1 LFSGREFKLIKDLI
15 NAKKPLS
22 VIATPR
28 VQRFFWIHTQA
39 VIIKLMNT
47 SHLIGGNE
55 ASDVPKD
62 FEAETDDKIVID
74 KLLVN
79 KLTELLINSIYS
91 VHVSRCSEI
100 FLTSLNMH
108 LTDFSISNKNDAACR
123 EFTEKSSL
131 LLESYQKDVPK
142 SLGKAESCLG
152 EAIDL
157 INLIVSASEAEVNNG

>member
-1 LFSGREFKLIKDLI
+1 M
-15 NAKKPLS
+15 A
-22 VIATPR
+22 
-28 VQRFFWIHTQA
+28 
-39 VIIKLMNT
+39 T
-47 SHLIGGNE
+47 SHFIGENF
-55 ASDVPKD
+55 ASDVPKN
-62 FEAETDDKIVID
+62 FEADTDNKIVID

-91 VHVSRCSEI
+91 VHLSRRSEI
-100 FLTSLNMH
+100 FLTSLDMH
-108 LTDFSISNKNDAACR
+108 LADFSISNKNDKLYR

>member
-1 LFSGREFKLIKDLI
+1 M
-15 NAKKPLS
+15 
-22 VIATPR
+22 T
-28 VQRFFWIHTQA
+28 
-39 VIIKLMNT
+39 T

-55 ASDVPKD
+55 ASNVPKD
-62 FEAETDDKIVID
+62 LEAGADDTIVID

-91 VHVSRCSEI
+91 VHVSRRSEI
-100 FLTSLNMH
+100 FLTSLDMH
-108 LTDFSISNKNDAACR
+108 LADFSISNKNDIVCR

-157 INLIVSASEAEVNNG
+157 INLIVSASEAEANNG

>member
-1 LFSGREFKLIKDLI
+1 M
-15 NAKKPLS
+15 
-22 VIATPR
+22 T
-28 VQRFFWIHTQA
+28 
-39 VIIKLMNT
+39 T
-47 SHLIGGNE
+47 SHFIGGIF

-62 FEAETDDKIVID
+62 FDVDPNDKIVID

-91 VHVSRCSEI
+91 VHVSRRCEI
-100 FLTSLNMH
+100 FLTSLDMH
-108 LTDFSISNKNDAACR
+108 LAQDSVSNKNDAAR
-123 EFTEKSSL
+123 RDFTEKSSL

-157 INLIVSASEAEVNNG
+157 INLIVSASVAEVNNG

>member
-1 LFSGREFKLIKDLI
+1 MI
-15 NAKKPLS
+15 
-22 VIATPR
+22 
-28 VQRFFWIHTQA
+28 
-39 VIIKLMNT
+39 T
-47 SHLIGGNE
+47 SHPSEGNFTSNFSE
-55 ASDVPKD
+55 DSER
-62 FEAETDDKIVID
+62 EAEGKIVID

-91 VHVSRCSEI
+91 VHVSRRSEI
-100 FLTSLNMH
+100 FLTSLDMH
-108 LTDFSISNKNDAACR
+108 LADFSISNKNDAVCR

-157 INLIVSASEAEVNNG
+157 INLIVSASEAEANNG

>member
-1 LFSGREFKLIKDLI
+1 MI
-15 NAKKPLS
+15 
-22 VIATPR
+22 
-28 VQRFFWIHTQA
+28 
-39 VIIKLMNT
+39 T
-47 SHLIGGNE
+47 SHPSEGNFTSNFSE
-55 ASDVPKD
+55 DSER
-62 FEAETDDKIVID
+62 EAEGKIVID

-91 VHVSRCSEI
+91 VHVSRRSEI
-100 FLTSLNMH
+100 FLTSLDMH
-108 LTDFSISNKNDAACR
+108 LADFSISHKNDAVCR

-157 INLIVSASEAEVNNG
+157 INLIVSASEAEANNG

>member
-1 LFSGREFKLIKDLI
+1 M
-15 NAKKPLS
+15 
-22 VIATPR
+22 T
-28 VQRFFWIHTQA
+28 
-39 VIIKLMNT
+39 T
-47 SHLIGGNE
+47 SHLIGGNFTSNVPQDLE
-55 ASDVPKD
+55 AN
-62 FEAETDDKIVID
+62 ADDTIVID

-91 VHVSRCSEI
+91 VHVSRRSEI
-100 FLTSLNMH
+100 FLTSLDMH
-108 LTDFSISNKNDAACR
+108 LTDFSISNKNNIGCR

-157 INLIVSASEAEVNNG
+157 INLIVSANEAEVNNG

>member
-1 LFSGREFKLIKDLI
+1 M
-15 NAKKPLS
+15 
-22 VIATPR
+22 T
-28 VQRFFWIHTQA
+28 
-39 VIIKLMNT
+39 T
-47 SHLIGGNE
+47 SHFIGGNFTL
-55 ASDVPKD
+55 DVPKD
-62 FEAETDDKIVID
+62 FEADTDDKIVID

-91 VHVSRCSEI
+91 VHVSRRSEI
-100 FLTSLNMH
+100 FLTSLDMH

-157 INLIVSASEAEVNNG
+157 INLIVSASEAEANNG

>member
-1 LFSGREFKLIKDLI
+1 M
-15 NAKKPLS
+15 A
-22 VIATPR
+22 
-28 VQRFFWIHTQA
+28 
-39 VIIKLMNT
+39 T
-47 SHLIGGNE
+47 SHFIGENF

-62 FEAETDDKIVID
+62 FSADTDDKIVID

-79 KLTELLINSIYS
+79 KLTELLINYIYS
-91 VHVSRCSEI
+91 VHLSRRSEI
-100 FLTSLNMH
+100 FLTSLDMH
-108 LTDFSISNKNDAACR
+108 LADYSISHKNDIVCR